1 LPVTAPEK
9 TRKSVSLPTCGS
21 VRVLKTSAEKGSFGP
36 AARVTVS
43 LVRGS
48 VPSTGGRS
56 PGDGKESIT
65 MSSRERTP
73 IAFVADPRITGTSLP
88 SPIAARS
95 ALMTS
100 ASSRAPSSR

>member
-1 LPVTAPEK
+1 M
-9 TRKSVSLPTCGS
+9 SLPTWGS
-21 VRVLKTSAEKGSFGP
+21 VRVLKTRAANGSFGLG
-36 AARVTVS
+36 ARVAGS

-56 PGDGKESIT
+56 AGDGKESIT
-65 MSSRERTP
+65 MSRRERTP

-88 SPIAARS
+88 SAMAARS

-100 ASSRAPSSR
+100 ASSRVPSSR